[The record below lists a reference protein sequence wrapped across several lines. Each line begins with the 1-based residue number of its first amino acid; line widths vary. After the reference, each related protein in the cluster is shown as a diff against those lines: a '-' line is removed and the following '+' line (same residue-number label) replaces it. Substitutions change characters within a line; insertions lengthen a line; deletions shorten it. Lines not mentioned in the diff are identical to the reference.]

1 MERNWSK
8 WIKCPVMLEASSCIA
23 SMAPEK
29 SIFIDES
36 LVEGRG
42 GSQSLSG

>member
-8 WIKCPVMLEASSCIA
+8 WIKYPVMLEARSCIA
-23 SMAPEK
+23 SMASEK
-29 SIFIDES
+29 SIFTDES